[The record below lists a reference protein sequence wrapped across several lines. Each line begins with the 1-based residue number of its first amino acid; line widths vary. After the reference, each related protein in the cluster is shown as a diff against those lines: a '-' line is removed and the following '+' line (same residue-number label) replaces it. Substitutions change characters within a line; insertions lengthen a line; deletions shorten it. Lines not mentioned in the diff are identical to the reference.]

1 MGRRGN
7 NPIKAL
13 APWYGAKRTI
23 AAKIVAQLGEH
34 TSYVEPF
41 CGSMA
46 VLFAKPAARH
56 EVVNDLNRDLVN
68 VAVCVGRADLASEL
82 LPMLHFTICSE
93 ELYRAS
99 RELVMTPYT
108 GKLGNVDRAYHALVT
123 WWMGRSGMAGT
134 RQSRTSFSARFTP
147 RGGSGG
153 VRFRNMIT
161 SVPAFT
167 RRLER
172 VDVLNRCG
180 FEILGKLADEKGTA
194 IYLDPPYCKKAAEYE
209 HDAPRKEAERKEWH
223 RRLAESA
230 SRFRAARVVVSYYP
244 HPWVDELYP
253 PDRWARVEVSVT
265 KMIRNTDTRCAAG
278 VKATEL
284 LLVNGTPIETH
295 HDDGNGSKLPTE
307 GPDAD
312 RAPRHGEA
320 GAVPRPR
327 PRVRHPRTG

>member
-23 AAKIVAQLGEH
+23 AAKIVAQLGDH

-46 VLFAKPAARH
+46 VLFQKPPARH

-68 VAVCVGRADLASEL
+68 AAVCIRDSHLAPLLIGR
-82 LPMLHFTICSE
+82 LHFTLCSE
-93 ELYRAS
+93 ELYRES
-99 RELVMTPYT
+99 RSHVMTPYT
-108 GKLGNVDRAYHALVT
+108 GDLGNVDRAYHALVT
-123 WWMGRSGMAGT
+123 WWLGRNGMAGT

-153 VRFRNMIT
+153 VRFRNMIA

-172 VDVLNRCG
+172 VDVLNRDG
-180 FEILGKLADEKGTA
+180 FEILGKLADETGTA
-194 IYLDPPYCKKAAEYE
+194 IYLDPPYCVKAAEYE
-209 HDAPRKEAERKEWH
+209 HDAPRKEAERKDWH
-223 RRLAESA
+223 RRLADSA

-244 HPWVDELYP
+244 HPWVDEFYP
-253 PDRWARVEVSVT
+253 PDKWARVEVSVT
-265 KMIRNTDTRCAAG
+265 KMIRNTDTRCASG
-278 VKATEL
+278 QKATEL

-295 HDDGNGSKLPTE
+295 TDVHRDGPQLPAEGSHANRT
-307 GPDAD
+307 
-312 RAPRHGEA
+312 PRHRKA
-320 GAVPRPR
+320 GAVPRS
-327 PRVRHPRTG
+327 

>member
-46 VLFAKPAARH
+46 VLFAKTPARH

-68 VAVCVGRADLASEL
+68 VAICIRDKDKVGDLFT
-82 LPMLHFTICSE
+82 MLHNTLSCE
-93 ELYRAS
+93 ELYRNS
-99 RELVMTPYT
+99 RARVMEPYT
-108 GKLGNVDRAYHALVT
+108 GDLGNVDRAYHAMVT
-123 WWMGRSGMAGT
+123 WWLGRNGMAGT

-153 VRFRNMIT
+153 VRFHNMVS
-161 SVPAFT
+161 SVPAFM

-172 VDVLNRCG
+172 VDILNRCG
-180 FEILGKLADEKGTA
+180 FDILGKLADEKGTA
-194 IYLDPPYCKKAAEYE
+194 IYLDPPYCKKGAEYE

-244 HPWVDELYP
+244 HPWVDEFYP
-253 PDRWARVEVSVT
+253 PDRWSRVEVSVT

-295 HDDGNGSKLPTE
+295 HDDGRTEDVQPEGSHQ
-307 GPDAD
+307 A
-312 RAPRHGEA
+312 RARRHRKPRG
-320 GAVPRPR
+320 VP
-327 PRVRHPRTG
+327 GQ